1 MAYTGERHALYLA
14 SSHPDTHM
22 CTRWSLSLCAGEMY
36 EIALEV
42 LPVDR
47 NDRPWPVVRTRT
59 RRTYRVGSSAVQVFA
74 RKMVSCVR
82 LWARVRGADTTL
94 PCAAVHLHACV
105 R

>member
-14 SSHPDTHM
+14 SSHPRTHM

-47 NDRPWPVVRTRT
+47 NDRPWPVVRAHA
-59 RRTYRVGSSAVQVFA
+59 SD
-74 RKMVSCVR
+74 VSCG
-82 LWARVRGADTTL
+82 LIG
-94 PCAAVHLHACV
+94 CAGVCA
-105 R
+105 